1 MTGLRLEPLTEG
13 HLGDLHRLHREVFRT
28 RLSLDELRRKY
39 DTSWAGLTGAAIVAG
54 LGDRTVGFYG
64 AVAQRFRRGDERF
77 TAVQTCDSIVA
88 PDQRGRGLH
97 GTMARACYDRLR
109 PRGVPFVYALHSEAT
124 LGACR
129 PLGWQL
135 SHHLELSQAPVATP
149 PVAGLAARSG
159 ATWRAWRWWW
169 QRALRPLATSDS
181 GFRSSFADTD
191 RMHVDYAPDYL
202 AYRCFSP
209 NALLRLGTAIAWV
222 RGGGSLWVGDLQA
235 PDDDAHDRAVDA
247 LVALARRVG
256 SRRVVF
262 QTSPG
267 GPLAHRLRRRFE
279 PRPGF
284 PVGYLP
290 LAEGVEVEPW
300 GCNLGDLDT
309 F

>member
-13 HLGDLHRLHREVFRT
+13 HLGGVHRLHREVFRT

-54 LGDRTVGFYG
+54 LGDRTVAFYG

-88 PDQRGRGLH
+88 AEQRGRGLH
-97 GTMARACYDRLR
+97 GTMARACYDLLR
-109 PRGVPFVYALHSEAT
+109 RRDVPFVYALHSAAT

-135 SHHLELSQAPVATP
+135 SHHLELFQARVATP
-149 PVAGLAARSG
+149 PVAALAARSD

-169 QRALRPLATSDS
+169 QRACQALAAPAED
-181 GFRSSFADTD
+181 FRSSFAVTD
-191 RMHVDYAPDYL
+191 RLHVDYAPDYL
-202 AYRCFSP
+202 AYRCFSL
-209 NALLRLGTAIAWV
+209 NALLRLGSATAWV

-235 PDDDAHDRAVDA
+235 PDDDAHDRAVDS
-247 LVALARRVG
+247 LVVLARRVG
-256 SRRVVF
+256 SRRLVF

-267 GPLAHRLRRRFE
+267 GPLSRRLRRRFE
-279 PRPGF
+279 ARQGF
-284 PVGYLP
+284 PIGYLP
-290 LAEGVEVEPW
+290 LADHVEVEPW